1 MIIEYCATRPI
12 PKMKIDFCPNKQRLI
27 SLSFPLQLNSVDSR
41 SPSGLQSLPN
51 FKMVIKMCFNSRS
64 PSGLRQ
70 NRVACLFSFWCF
82 NSRSP
87 SGLRQASHLPLCTT
101 ILVSIHAAQAGC
113 DLGISTAQHLQKGFN
128 SRSPS
133 GLRHAWPSS
142 LPGESFVSIH
152 AAQAGCDVFLAI
164 LVDVGKCFNS
174 RSPSGLRHCH
184 LVPRGK

>member
-1 MIIEYCATRPI
+1 
-12 PKMKIDFCPNKQRLI
+12 MKIDFCPNKQRLI

-87 SGLRQASHLPLCTT
+87 SGLRHLRICRSDTPIRVSIHAAQAGCDPSLLCHQPSHPRFNSRSPSGLRLSSSTYTPQDTSFNSRSPSGLRQGGIST
-101 ILVSIHAAQAGC
+101 LQGVVSVSIHAAQAGC
-113 DLGISTAQHLQKGFN
+113 DLEHHTTT
-128 SRSPS
+128 P
-133 GLRHAWPSS
+133 
-142 LPGESFVSIH
+142 
-152 AAQAGCDVFLAI
+152 
-164 LVDVGKCFNS
+164 
-174 RSPSGLRHCH
+174 
-184 LVPRGK
+184 

>member
-1 MIIEYCATRPI
+1 MGCD
-12 PKMKIDFCPNKQRLI
+12 KIGLLVYFLSGVSIHAAQAGCDRSVYFWLCG
-27 SLSFPLQLNSVDSR
+27 SLR
-41 SPSGLQSLPN
+41 
-51 FKMVIKMCFNSRS
+51 FNSRS
-64 PSGLRQ
+64 PSGLRLTCTQ
-70 NRVACLFSFWCF
+70 TTYNVKCF